1 MLDKLEAIYKRY
13 LEVEKIISSPDA
25 MKDMRNYVL
34 LTKEYKDLKP
44 IVKTYKEYNSYSKGL
59 SEPINYTK
67 KTFTQEKVTKLIS
80 RSNKSF

>member
-25 MKDMRNYVL
+25 MKDMKNYVL

-44 IVKTYKEYNSYSKGL
+44 IVKTYKEYKDL
-59 SEPINYTK
+59 SDNINDAK
-67 KTFTQEKVTKLIS
+67 HMIQNENDI
-80 RSNKSF
+80 